1 MVDEK
6 EIAENE
12 EAAVVAEVPE
22 QTDAASSSQD
32 ADVKAE
38 HSLSKFAREVKVEMK
53 RTNWPTK
60 NELTKM
66 TFVIMATIAA
76 VALYL
81 FLTDLAAQEV
91 MKVLLQT
98 TPK

>member
-22 QTDAASSSQD
+22 QTDAASSPD
-32 ADVKAE
+32 VDVKAE

-66 TFVIMATIAA
+66 TFVIIATIAA

-98 TPK
+98 PSK

>member
-1 MVDEK
+1 MLDEK
-6 EIAENE
+6 QIAENE

-22 QTDAASSSQD
+22 QTDAASSQD

-38 HSLSKFAREVKVEMK
+38 HSFSKFAREVKVEMK
-53 RTNWPTK
+53 RTNWPSK

-66 TFVIMATIAA
+66 TFVILATIAA

-98 TPK
+98 TPSN